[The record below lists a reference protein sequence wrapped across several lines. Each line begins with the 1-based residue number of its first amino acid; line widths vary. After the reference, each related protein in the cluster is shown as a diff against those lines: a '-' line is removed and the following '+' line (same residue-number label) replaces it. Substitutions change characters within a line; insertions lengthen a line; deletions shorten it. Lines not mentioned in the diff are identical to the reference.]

1 MRCLLKGKFKLF
13 REQKGF
19 SLLEILVTVGI
30 LAVIGTGLLTALNNN
45 ARATRTLDE
54 QVVGGNLAV
63 AYLEAIKEL
72 PYSDNYSSA
81 GDNIFVPM
89 QYSVTIDIQYSDNGT
104 NWVDSH
110 TDEVLQ
116 MITVRISREGG
127 KPVTSICTLRT
138 KR

>member
-1 MRCLLKGKFKLF
+1 M
-13 REQKGF
+13 
-19 SLLEILVTVGI
+19 EILVAVGI
-30 LAVIGTGLLTALNNN
+30 LAVIGAGLLTALNNN

-54 QVVGGNLAV
+54 QVVGENLAV

-81 GDNIFVPM
+81 GDNIIVPM
-89 QYSVTIDIQYSDNGT
+89 QYSVVIDIQYSDNGT
-104 NWVDSH
+104 NWVDSY

-116 MITVRISREGG
+116 MITVQISREGG
-127 KPVTSICTLRT
+127 KPVTSLCTLRT

>member
-1 MRCLLKGKFKLF
+1 M
-13 REQKGF
+13 
-19 SLLEILVTVGI
+19 EILVAVGI
-30 LAVIGTGLLTALNNN
+30 LAVIGAGLLTALNNN

-81 GDNIFVPM
+81 GDNIIVPM
-89 QYSVTIDIQYSDNGT
+89 QYSVVIDIQYSDNGT
-104 NWVDSH
+104 TWVDSY

-127 KPVTSICTLRT
+127 KPVTSLCTLRT
-138 KR
+138 ER